1 MKLLYVTLRKCKL
14 GAVLITV
21 AFCILSFATS
31 IQHESASNISLLE
44 LCWPALIASVV
55 IPVFLTLTVFSHLR
69 STSEYDLYGAIPFT
83 ALHRY
88 LACILTSLAL
98 SLVSVALVFAI
109 PTFTVVIQNGA
120 NIHSA
125 VLLRGFLAIIVTTV
139 LFCACTALGCVTC
152 RSISGIL
159 ITTFSVMYAPFF
171 VVLTAQSIYKELSV
185 FFTGIAET
193 FNIQYLILF
202 MFRWG
207 NYVIKDPERITP
219 VYTLILYI
227 VCSLILFVISYH
239 LYKRRGI
246 LENRYLFSLTPPVIS
261 ATWALSAVYYVVCC
275 CFVLKTNAEFFY
287 FFNSLSDAVITLTV
301 GIPLLYF
308 VLERVLRGRRRGF
321 LKALGVLILMAVIA
335 AITVA
340 VMLLVS
346 GR

>member
-14 GAVLITV
+14 GAVLLTV
-21 AFCILSFATS
+21 AFCILSFTTS
-31 IQHESASNISLLE
+31 IQNDGASKISLLQ
-44 LCWPALIASVV
+44 LCWPALIASVI

-69 STSEYDLYGAIPFT
+69 STSEYDLYGAVPFT
-83 ALHRY
+83 AFHRFF
-88 LACILTSLAL
+88 ACTLSSLAL

-109 PTFTVVIQNGA
+109 PTFTIVIQNGTD
-120 NIHSA
+120 IHSE
-125 VLLRGFLAIIVTTV
+125 VLLRGFLAIMVTTV
-139 LFCACTALGCVTC
+139 LFCACTVFGCVMS
-152 RSISGIL
+152 RSVVGAL
-159 ITTFSVMYAPFF
+159 ITAFSVMYAPFF
-171 VVLTAQSIYKELSV
+171 VLLTAQDLYRELSV

-207 NYVIKDPERITP
+207 NAVIKDPERITP

-261 ATWALSAVYYVVCC
+261 ATWALSAVYYVVSC

-308 VLERVLRGRRRGF
+308 MSERVLRGRRRGF